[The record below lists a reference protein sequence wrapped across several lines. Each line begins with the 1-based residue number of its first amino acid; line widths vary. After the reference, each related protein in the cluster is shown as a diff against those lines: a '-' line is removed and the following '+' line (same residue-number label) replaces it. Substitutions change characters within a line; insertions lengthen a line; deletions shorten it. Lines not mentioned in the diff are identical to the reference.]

1 MSLPLRT
8 KSVMPP
14 LPDLF
19 YDNPVSY
26 DVNNNNSKLHLNDSD
41 NADISMLAYES
52 LPATIQKALLSQ
64 NRLVIIAN
72 NPSITIETLEQ
83 TLQPTDILVLFNDF
97 IHADFFATHI
107 LAKTLPKLLFF
118 RQIGDSRLHFGL
130 PPRSNNLIAIE
141 QMAQQATLGVFV
153 SNISYQFP
161 TPADDPKP
169 NDDPISEERVL
180 NIANDLKVIFNNAEH
195 CRVLSEQHPVVADYP
210 SFADIHSSAP
220 TSGFLL
226 YRLLLAARKSV
237 QRLQSINNPQKRIAP
252 LEILL
257 LGFNDDDKTAHF
269 WEGHNWAFERQEL
282 AAPPIGVEVIRQY

>member
-1 MSLPLRT
+1 MKTALS
-8 KSVMPP
+8 
-14 LPDLF
+14 DL
-19 YDNPVSY
+19 SY
-26 DVNNNNSKLHLNDSD
+26 ASPSSYNANNNSELLLNDS
-41 NADISMLAYES
+41 NNMDISALAYES

-64 NRLVIIAN
+64 NRVVIVAN

-83 TLQPTDILVLFNDF
+83 ILKPTDILVLFNDF
-97 IHADFFATHI
+97 IHADFFATYI
-107 LAKTLPKLLFF
+107 RAKTLPKLLFF

-141 QMAQQATLGVFV
+141 QMAQYAALGILL
-153 SNISYQFP
+153 SNINYQFP
-161 TPADDPKP
+161 TPADDPEP
-169 NDDPISEERVL
+169 NDDPICEERVL
-180 NIANDLKVIFNNAEH
+180 NIANDLKTIFESEEY

-220 TSGFLL
+220 TSGFLI

-237 QRLQSINNPQKRIAP
+237 QRLQRINNPEKTIPP

-257 LGFNDDDKTAHF
+257 LGFNNDDKTAHF

-282 AAPPIGVEVIRQY
+282 ATPPIGVKVIRQH

>member
-1 MSLPLRT
+1 MKTALS
-8 KSVMPP
+8 
-14 LPDLF
+14 DL
-19 YDNPVSY
+19 SY
-26 DVNNNNSKLHLNDSD
+26 ASPSSYNANNNSELLLNDS
-41 NADISMLAYES
+41 NNMDISALAYES
-52 LPATIQKALLSQ
+52 LPTTIQKALLSQ
-64 NRLVIIAN
+64 KRLVIMAN

-83 TLQPTDILVLFNDF
+83 TLKPTDILVLFNDF
-97 IHADFFATHI
+97 IHADFFATHA

-118 RQIGDSRLHFGL
+118 RQIGDSQLHFGL

-141 QMAQQATLGVFV
+141 QIAQQATLGIFL
-153 SNISYQFP
+153 SNISYQLP

-169 NDDPISEERVL
+169 NDDPISDKRVL
-180 NIANDLKVIFNNAEH
+180 SMTNDLKAIFDSTEY

-226 YRLLLAARKSV
+226 YQLLLAARKAV
-237 QRLQSINNPQKRIAP
+237 PRLQSINHLQKTIAP

-282 AAPPIGVEVIRQY
+282 ATPPVGVKIIRQY